1 MQAVKTP
8 EAAGTEQGTVVIA
21 WEEEQPYSTA
31 IFVATDKPED
41 RSYYGEHC
49 FVNELERCIISGGSI
64 QDSHA
69 P

>member
-8 EAAGTEQGTVVIA
+8 EAAGTEQGTIVVA
-21 WEEEQPYSTA
+21 WEEEQPNPTA

-41 RSYYGEHC
+41 GSYYGKYYS
-49 FVNELERCIISGGSI
+49 VNELARFMLSGSGV
-64 QDSHA
+64 QALQA